1 MTIPEQDREE
11 LIERALRIRARAY
24 APYSSYNVGASLIT
38 ESGEIF
44 DGVNVENASYSMG
57 ICAERNAV
65 FQAVAH
71 GHRSFRAI
79 AVATDNGGSP
89 CGACRQV
96 LSEFGLDIK
105 VYTVDSEGVVVLE
118 TTVSGLLPEVFG
130 PEHLPR
136 KKP

>member
-1 MTIPEQDREE
+1 MKIPEQDKEE

-24 APYSSYNVGASLIT
+24 APYSNYNVGASLIT

-44 DGVNVENASYSMG
+44 DGVNVENASYSMA

-71 GHRSFRAI
+71 GQRSFRAI

-96 LSEFGLDIK
+96 LSEFGLDIE
-105 VYTVDSEGVVVLE
+105 VYTVDSEGKIVLE
-118 TTVSGLLPEVFG
+118 TTVGGLLPEAFG

-136 KKP
+136 K

>member
-24 APYSSYNVGASLIT
+24 APYSNYNVGASLIT

-79 AVATDNGGSP
+79 AVATEKGGSP

-105 VYTVDSEGVVVLE
+105 VYTLDSDGVIVLE
-118 TTVSGLLPEVFG
+118 TTVGGLLPEAFG
-130 PEHLPR
+130 PEHLPGI
-136 KKP
+136 KP

>member
-1 MTIPEQDREE
+1 MTIPEQDKKE

-24 APYSSYNVGASLIT
+24 TPYSNYNVGASLMT

-44 DGVNVENASYSMG
+44 DGVNVENASYPLA
-57 ICAERNAV
+57 ICAERSAV

-96 LSEFGLDIK
+96 LSEFGLDIE
-105 VYTVDSEGVVVLE
+105 VFTVDSEGKIVLE
-118 TTVSGLLPEVFG
+118 TTVGGLLPEAFG
-130 PEHLPR
+130 PEHLQR
-136 KKP
+136 KKS

>member
-1 MTIPEQDREE
+1 MKIPEQDREE

-24 APYSSYNVGASLIT
+24 APYSNYNVGASLIT

-79 AVATDNGGSP
+79 AVATEKGGSP

-105 VYTVDSEGVVVLE
+105 VYTLDSDGVIVLE
-118 TTVSGLLPEVFG
+118 TTVGGLLPEAFG
-130 PEHLPR
+130 PEHLPGI
-136 KKP
+136 KP

>member
-1 MTIPEQDREE
+1 MKIPEQDKEE
-11 LIERALRIRARAY
+11 LIERAVRIRARAY
-24 APYSSYNVGASLIT
+24 APYSNYNVGASLIT

-44 DGVNVENASYSMG
+44 DGVNVENASYSMA

-96 LSEFGLDIK
+96 LSEFGLDIE
-105 VYTVDSEGVVVLE
+105 VYTVDSEGKIVLE
-118 TTVSGLLPEVFG
+118 TTVGGLLPEAFG

-136 KKP
+136 K

>member
-1 MTIPEQDREE
+1 MKIPEQDKEE

-24 APYSSYNVGASLIT
+24 APYSNYNVGASLIT

-44 DGVNVENASYSMG
+44 NGVNVENASYSMA

-71 GHRSFRAI
+71 GQRSFRAI

-96 LSEFGLDIK
+96 LSEFGLDIE
-105 VYTVDSEGVVVLE
+105 VYTVDSEGKIVLE
-118 TTVSGLLPEVFG
+118 TTVGGLLPEAFG
-130 PEHLPR
+130 PEHLP
-136 KKP
+136 KK

>member
-1 MTIPEQDREE
+1 MTIPEQDKEE

-24 APYSSYNVGASLIT
+24 APYSNYNVGASLIT

-44 DGVNVENASYSMG
+44 DGVNVENTSYSMTM
-57 ICAERNAV
+57 CAERNTV
-65 FQAVAH
+65 FQAIAH

-96 LSEFGLDIK
+96 LSEFGLDIE
-105 VYTVDSEGVVVLE
+105 VYTVDSEGMIVLD
-118 TTVSGLLPEVFG
+118 TTVGGLLPEAFG

-136 KKP
+136 

>member
-1 MTIPEQDREE
+1 MTIPEQDKEE

-24 APYSSYNVGASLIT
+24 APYSNYNVGASLIT

-44 DGVNVENASYSMG
+44 DGVNVENASYSMA

-96 LSEFGLDIK
+96 LSEFGLDIE
-105 VYTVDSEGVVVLE
+105 VYTVDSEGKIVLE
-118 TTVSGLLPEVFG
+118 TTVGGLLPEAFG

-136 KKP
+136 K

>member
-1 MTIPEQDREE
+1 MTIPEQDKEE

-24 APYSSYNVGASLIT
+24 APYSNYNVGASLIT

-44 DGVNVENASYSMG
+44 DGVNVENASYSMA

-96 LSEFGLDIK
+96 LSEFGLDIE
-105 VYTVDSEGVVVLE
+105 VYTVDSEGKIILE
-118 TTVSGLLPEVFG
+118 TTVGGLLPEAFG

-136 KKP
+136 K